1 MRSIGVHRE
10 SITTLSSDTNAH
22 NQDFALQREKARQ
35 HVRTNMIKQDKVK
48 KVGILDSSQ
57 RTSIISSD
65 LSTKTYDRNAY
76 ALQGKNDVKA
86 ALSRVR
92 NSGCVP
98 PKKKNAIVG

>member
-10 SITTLSSDTNAH
+10 SLTTLASDTNAH

-35 HVRTNMIKQDKVK
+35 QVRTNMIKQDKVK

-65 LSTKTYDRNAY
+65 LKPNTLNRTTFNGN
-76 ALQGKNDVKA
+76 LNTNVVKS

-98 PKKKNAIVG
+98 PKKKK